1 MSKPLVGRQLARPQ
15 TLLGMAAGA
24 LVAAVGLNFFLIPNR
39 LIDGGLTGVAILLYD
54 LFHLPVG
61 PVLLLLNLP
70 LVLLSWRAIGPS
82 FVVQTAIGTVAFSLA
97 LLVLPVYPAVHD
109 PLLAAVYGGL
119 FSGAGVGLIFRLG
132 GSTGGTDFVARLL
145 RRYFDLPTGVG
156 LLGSDAVVIALFA
169 LTMGLAPA
177 MYSLLALFVGSRI
190 IDFLIDGLAVQ
201 RVALVVS
208 SRSDDIAAAVMA
220 ELGRGVTALHGQGM
234 YSKEERPI
242 LLIAVSRLETV
253 RLKSIVV
260 SIDPTAFV
268 IIHHAHEVLGEGF
281 KPFESA
287 LLRRQ
292 PQPESPLSAPTTPP

>member
-1 MSKPLVGRQLARPQ
+1 MPLLDRRLVSFQS
-15 TLLGMAAGA
+15 LLGMALGA
-24 LVAAVGLNFFLIPNR
+24 LIGGAGLNLFLIPNR
-39 LIDGGLTGVAILLYD
+39 LIDGGLTGLAILLYD

-61 PVLLLLNLP
+61 PMLLLLNLP
-70 LVLLSWRAIGPS
+70 LVVLSWRAIGHS
-82 FVVQTAIGTVAFSLA
+82 FVLRTAIGTVLLSLA
-97 LLVLPVYPAVHD
+97 LIALPVQAAVHD

-119 FSGAGVGLIFRLG
+119 LSGAGIGLIFRMG
-132 GSTGGTDFVARLL
+132 GSTGGTDFLARLL

-169 LTMGLAPA
+169 LVMGLQPA
-177 MYSLLALFVGSRI
+177 MYSLIALFVGSRM

-208 SRSDDIAAAVMA
+208 SQPEQIATAVMA
-220 ELGRGVTALHGQGM
+220 ELGRGVTGLQGEGM
-234 YSKEERPI
+234 YSKEVRPV

-260 SIDPTAFV
+260 GIDPHAFV

-281 KPFESA
+281 KPFD
-287 LLRRQ
+287 LGVVRHQR
-292 PQPESPLSAPTTPP
+292 SPGQG